1 MKRYMWLLI
10 GVLLALLMV
19 LAGGRQATSAR
30 AAGNGMV
37 EKIVFS
43 STRLGSQQDIYVMN
57 PDGSNQTR
65 LTTASAHDVDP
76 AWSPDGTKIAFAS
89 RRNQYQYDIYVMNPD
104 GSGQTRLTTDLGR
117 DEMDPAWSPDGTQI
131 AFVNDNDGI
140 TIMNADGSGSMPLTA
155 EDDENPSWSPDGAK
169 IAFCRGGDIMVMG
182 VDGNNLTNLTN
193 NPSVDCYPEWSP
205 DGTKIVYVRYLA
217 DGAEIF
223 VMNADGS
230 GQTRLTNNPG
240 GDFAPAWSPDGTK
253 IVFNSWN
260 SDIGGYIA
268 MMDADGGNKT
278 VVSTYNDMVDYS
290 PDWGVVQGEAW
301 PKTFLPTDDAY
312 VVQSKPNRSFG
323 HLKWLRIK
331 HTKTDINSYLKF
343 RIGSPDS
350 VAEATLHLYVTDP
363 APATAVYAV
372 SPYYRDT
379 TTAWR
384 ERALTWANA
393 PVIGGAP
400 EGFLYPV
407 KKGRW
412 VEVDVTDAVRAAVS
426 AGHNEVSFALADG
439 SKNLIAL
446 AAKDDARFPPRL
458 VIEH

>member
-19 LAGGRQATSAR
+19 LAGGRQATSAQ

-43 STRLGSQQDIYVMN
+43 STRLGSQHDIYVMN
-57 PDGSNQTR
+57 LDGSNQTR
-65 LTTASAHDVDP
+65 LTTVSAQDLEP
-76 AWSPDGTKIAFAS
+76 TLSPDGTKIAFAS
-89 RRNQYQYDIYVMNPD
+89 RRNSFQYDIYVMNSD

-117 DEMDPAWSPDGTQI
+117 NEMEPAWSPDGTQI

-140 TIMNADGSGSMPLTA
+140 YIMNADGSNPTRLTDFA
-155 EDDENPSWSPDGAK
+155 GDAPSWSPDGTK
-169 IAFCRGGDIMVMG
+169 IAFSYGDIMVIG

-193 NPSVDCYPEWSP
+193 NPSLDTDPEWSP
-205 DGTKIVYVRYLA
+205 DGTKIVYAGYMA
-217 DGAEIF
+217 DGGGIF

-230 GQTRLTNNPG
+230 GRTRLPNSYG
-240 GDFAPAWSPDGTK
+240 GDYAPAWSPDGTK
-253 IVFNSWN
+253 IVFLSR
-260 SDIGGYIA
+260 DDAGHYIA
-268 MMDADGGNKT
+268 VMDADGGNKT
-278 VVSTYNDMVDYS
+278 AVSTYNGADHS
-290 PDWGVVQGEAW
+290 PDWGAMQGQAW

-312 VVQSKPNRSFG
+312 VVQSKPSRSFG
-323 HLKWLRIK
+323 YLKWLKIR
-331 HTKTDINSYLKF
+331 HTTTDINSYLKF

-350 VAEATLHLYVTDP
+350 VAVATLHLYVTDP

>member
-1 MKRYMWLLI
+1 MKRYMWLLV
-10 GVLLALLMV
+10 GVLSALMV
-19 LAGGRQATSAR
+19 ALVGGRQATSAR

-57 PDGSNQTR
+57 LDGSNQTR
-65 LTTASAHDVDP
+65 LTSASAHDVDP

-89 RRNQYQYDIYVMNPD
+89 MRNSYQYDIYVMNPD
-104 GSGQTRLTTDLGR
+104 GSGQTRLTTDAGH
-117 DEMDPAWSPDGTQI
+117 DMDPAWSPDGTRI
-131 AFVNDNDGI
+131 AYVHDNDGI

-155 EDDENPSWSPDGAK
+155 EDDENPSWSPDGTK
-169 IAFCRGGDIMVMG
+169 IAFDRFGDIMVMD

-193 NPSVDCYPEWSP
+193 NPSGDHDPEWSP
-205 DGTKIVYVRYLA
+205 DGTKIAYVRYLA

-230 GQTRLTNNPG
+230 GRTRLIYNPG
-240 GDFAPAWSPDGTK
+240 GDFAPSWSPDGTK
-253 IVFNSWN
+253 IIFNSWN
-260 SDIGGYIA
+260 YDTGGYIA
-268 MMDADGGNKT
+268 MMDADGGNQT
-278 VVSTYNDMVDYS
+278 AVSTYSMADYS
-290 PDWGVVQGEAW
+290 PDWGTVQGEAW
-301 PKTFLPTDDAY
+301 PKTFLPTDDSY

-323 HLKWLRIK
+323 HLKWLRIR
-331 HTKTDINSYLKF
+331 HTTTDINSYLKF
-343 RIGSPDS
+343 RIGSPGSIVD
-350 VAEATLHLYVTDP
+350 ATLRMYVTDP

-372 SPYYRDT
+372 SPYYRNT

-384 ERALTWANA
+384 EQGLTWNNA

-412 VEVDVTDAVRAAVS
+412 VEVDVTDAVREAVI

-439 SKNLIAL
+439 SKNPIAF
-446 AAKDDARFPPRL
+446 ASKDDARFPPQL

>member
-1 MKRYMWLLI
+1 MWLLI
-10 GVLLALLMV
+10 GVLSALLMV
-19 LAGGRQATSAR
+19 LVGGRQATSAR

-43 STRLGSQQDIYVMN
+43 SIRLGSQHDIYVMN

-65 LTTASAHDVDP
+65 LTTVSAQDVEP
-76 AWSPDGTKIAFAS
+76 VLSPDGTKIAFAS
-89 RRNQYQYDIYVMNPD
+89 RRNSYQYDIYVMNSD

-117 DEMDPAWSPDGTQI
+117 NEMEPAWSPDGTQL
-131 AFVNDNDGI
+131 AFVNDFDGI
-140 TIMNADGSGSMPLTA
+140 YIMNADGSNPTRLTDFA
-155 EDDENPSWSPDGAK
+155 GDAPSWSPDGTK
-169 IAFCRGGDIMVMG
+169 IAFSYGDIMVIG

-193 NPSVDCYPEWSP
+193 DPSLDTDPEWSP
-205 DGTKIVYVRYLA
+205 DGTKIVYAGYMA
-217 DGAEIF
+217 DGGGIF

-230 GQTRLTNNPG
+230 GRTRLLNSYG
-240 GDFAPAWSPDGTK
+240 GDYAPAWSPDGTK
-253 IVFNSWN
+253 IVFLSR
-260 SDIGGYIA
+260 DDAGHYIA
-268 MMDADGGNKT
+268 VMDADGGNKT
-278 VVSTYNDMVDYS
+278 AVSTYNGADHY
-290 PDWGVVQGEAW
+290 PDWGAMQGQAW

-312 VVQSKPNRSFG
+312 VVQSKPSRSFG
-323 HLKWLRIK
+323 YLKWLKIR
-331 HTKTDINSYLKF
+331 HTTTDINSYLKF

-350 VAEATLHLYVTDP
+350 VAVATLHLYVTDP

-412 VEVDVTDAVRAAVS
+412 VEVDVTGAVREAMS

-458 VIEH
+458 VIEQ

>member
-1 MKRYMWLLI
+1 MKRNTLLLI
-10 GVLLALLMV
+10 GVLSALLV
-19 LAGGRQATSAR
+19 ALVGGRQATGAR

-43 STRLGSQQDIYVMN
+43 STRLGSQHDIYVMN
-57 PDGSNQTR
+57 LDGSNQTR
-65 LTTASAHDVDP
+65 LTTVSAHDLLP
-76 AWSPDGTKIAFAS
+76 ALSPDGTKIAFAS
-89 RRNQYQYDIYVMNPD
+89 MRNSYQYDIYVMNSD
-104 GSGQTRLTTDLGR
+104 GSGQTRLTTDLGN
-117 DEMDPAWSPDGTQI
+117 DEWDPTWSPDGTQI
-131 AFVNDNDGI
+131 AFVNQNDGI
-140 TIMNADGSGSMPLTA
+140 IIMNADGSDSRRLTDV
-155 EDDENPSWSPDGAK
+155 DDESPSWSPDGAK

-193 NPSVDCYPEWSP
+193 NPSADCYPEWSP
-205 DGTKIVYVRYLA
+205 DGTRIAYVRWLA
-217 DGAEIF
+217 DGANIF

-230 GQTRLTNNPG
+230 GRTRLPG
-240 GDFAPAWSPDGTK
+240 GGSSPSWSPDGTK
-253 IVFNSWN
+253 IIFSSWN
-260 SDIGGYIA
+260 SDTGGYIA
-268 MMDADGGNKT
+268 MMDADGGNQAA
-278 VVSTYNDMVDYS
+278 VSTYSMADYS
-290 PDWGVVQGEAW
+290 PDWGTVQGEAW
-301 PKTFLPTDDAY
+301 PKTFLPTDDSY

-331 HTKTDINSYLKF
+331 HTTTDINSYLKF

-350 VAEATLHLYVTDP
+350 VVDATLRLYVTDP

-384 ERALTWANA
+384 ERGLTWSNA

-400 EGFLYPV
+400 EGYLYPV

-426 AGHNEVSFALADG
+426 AGHNEVSFALAGG
-439 SKNLIAL
+439 SSNLIAF
-446 AAKDDARFPPRL
+446 ASKDDARFPPQL